1 VSGKLAS
8 EAAGAWRPWSIWL
21 PAALAFV
28 WSGLLAVGDGYAAVM
43 GSWDTPMPGLGWLGV
58 GAAGQGVLAAVDV
71 DSSMTRRAFARSA
84 GRGQHALKLE
94 SLIPAGQSDFELPAC
109 EPCREALE
117 DPGAAGD
124 ADGGNGG
131 S

>member
-1 VSGKLAS
+1 LSALPEEPETNPVSGKLVS

-71 DSSMTRRAFARSA
+71 GVLVAGLRRPQQRRAAVMAAWLLIPVAFAWFILTGRLSSA
-84 GRGQHALKLE
+84 G
-94 SLIPAGQSDFELPAC
+94 
-109 EPCREALE
+109 
-117 DPGAAGD
+117 
-124 ADGGNGG
+124 
-131 S
+131 